1 MNDYSDIFD
10 LFDKTYRNLSNA
22 LFKVSLVPI
31 IYDEVER
38 FTDNNKNF
46 PFNPR

>member
-1 MNDYSDIFD
+1 MNDYSDIIN
-10 LFDKTYRNLSNA
+10 LFDSTYNNLTDA

-38 FTDNNKNF
+38 FTDNNKNY